1 MVDGGAAGLQLITA
15 GLPGRRVVTV
25 ERLEAYLQAIPQFP
39 TVMKEF
45 EWRNGWFD
53 AISRRERAAGR
64 PDPLPRHSAALRQLG
79 L

>member
-15 GLPGRRVVTV
+15 GLPGRRVETV

-45 EWRNGWFD
+45 E
-53 AISRRERAAGR
+53 
-64 PDPLPRHSAALRQLG
+64 
-79 L
+79 

>member
-15 GLPGRRVVTV
+15 GLPGRVETF

-45 EWRNGWFD
+45 AWRNGWFD